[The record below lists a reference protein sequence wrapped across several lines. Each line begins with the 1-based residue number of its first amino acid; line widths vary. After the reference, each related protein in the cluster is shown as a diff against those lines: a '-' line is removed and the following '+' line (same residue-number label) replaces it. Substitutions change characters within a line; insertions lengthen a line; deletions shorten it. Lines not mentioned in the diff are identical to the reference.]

1 MPDADPPDADPRFNA
16 RAWARVARAAAQA
29 YAPASR
35 GAEANREL
43 FDALEFAATVAR
55 LDLRELVDAYLAGVP
70 ELDVHEAW
78 TEVEGYLERIAD
90 LQGLQLH
97 RVVALPEWRERLAVR
112 IAAHDLALAAH
123 RVLGDQAEQIERTR
137 LAVVEV
143 LDGAAAAG
151 TSQDELDAF
160 LLELRIEQCDLVS
173 VVAAAAWVCGERASA
188 HPVGLPAPAWA
199 TTEEIAHDR
208 GAPVDV
214 VEALVSEALQRGLLA
229 SQPGRGVNVTAAGHA
244 YNAQA
249 THA

>member
-1 MPDADPPDADPRFNA
+1 MPDADPPDADLRFNA
-16 RAWARVARAAAQA
+16 RAWARVARAAA
-29 YAPASR
+29 YAHAPSSR
-35 GAEANREL
+35 SAEANREL

-70 ELDVHEAW
+70 DLDVHEAW
-78 TEVEGYLERIAD
+78 TEVEDYLERIAD

-123 RVLGDQAEQIERTR
+123 RMLGDQAEQIERTR

-160 LLELRIEQCDLVS
+160 LLELRNEQCDSSASSQLPRGSAVS
-173 VVAAAAWVCGERASA
+173 EPARIRWGCRRRRGQRPRRSPTTAAHPSTSSRHSSARRCSAGCWHRSPAAA
-188 HPVGLPAPAWA
+188 
-199 TTEEIAHDR
+199 
-208 GAPVDV
+208 
-214 VEALVSEALQRGLLA
+214 
-229 SQPGRGVNVTAAGHA
+229 
-244 YNAQA
+244 
-249 THA
+249 

>member
-1 MPDADPPDADPRFNA
+1 MGDTDPRRNA

-29 YAPASR
+29 HAPTGRS
-35 GAEANREL
+35 AEANREL
-43 FDALEFAATVAR
+43 FDALEHAATEAK

-78 TEVEGYLERIAD
+78 TEIEDYLERIAG

-97 RVVALPEWRERLAVR
+97 HVVALPEWRERLAVR

-123 RVLGDQAEQIERTR
+123 RMLGDQAQQIERTR
-137 LAVVEV
+137 LAVVEI
-143 LDGAAAAG
+143 LDGAAAADA
-151 TSQDELDAF
+151 SQDELDAF
-160 LLELRIEQCDLVS
+160 VRQLRTEQCDLVS
-173 VVAAAAWVCGERASA
+173 VVAAAAWVSGERARA

-199 TTEEIAHDR
+199 TIEEIARDR

-214 VEALVSEALQRGLLA
+214 AEAFVSKALQRGLLA
-229 SQPGRGVNVTAAGHA
+229 LEPGRGVTVTAAGHA
-244 YNAQA
+244 YNAST